1 MIKRKYLYAFL
12 TAIVLLTGC
21 ANVQTRQEW
30 ERVNAFA
37 MERTGIET
45 RWEQTDEDVK
55 ATETEVD
62 KLLTDGLTEE
72 DAVKIALLN
81 NRKLQ
86 AFFEEIGVAKADLV
100 QAGLFTNPNLLAV
113 FRFPFGWGGTN
124 IGADAVMNISDFW
137 QIPLRKK
144 VAATRLEAI
153 MLQASGEML
162 NTVSEA
168 KKAHFDIIALSAIL
182 EETLKLKRET
192 EAWRDHIIYRQK
204 FGFSSDLDIYSANAA
219 VLEREAELAR
229 TGKELEVARARL
241 NLVLGLSPEQF
252 RYEVVGTLS
261 PELLPLP
268 DLETI
273 IARSLSLR
281 PDVQV
286 AQLRVVDSRRALELE
301 QKRIVRNVQA
311 GLSYDRETEGV
322 ELFGP
327 RIGVQLPIFDQ
338 NQAQIAKAE
347 YRVRQAEKDLQ
358 AKIGSVREEVSAA
371 LERISLARKEASLV
385 RDQIMPARK
394 AAVEYAE
401 KYFNAMQLNMLYL
414 LDARQRL
421 LDTQRR
427 FIEVLHEQRSREIEL
442 ERVLGGKMPGT
453 AVEHKGH

>member
-55 ATETEVD
+55 ATKTEVD

-113 FRFPFGWGGTN
+113 FRFPFGGGGTN

-144 VAATRLEAI
+144 VASTRLETAI
-153 MLQASGEML
+153 LHVSKEIL

-168 KKAHFDIIALSAIL
+168 KHAHNEYIALSLI
-182 EETLKLKRET
+182 RDET
-192 EAWRDHIIYRQK
+192 EKIKEQMEEWRDHLVYRQK
-204 FGFSSDLDIYSANAA
+204 FGFSSDFDIHTANAS
-219 VLEREAELAR
+219 VLDSEAELAR
-229 TGKELEVARARL
+229 VEKELQLARVRL
-241 NLVLGLSPEQF
+241 HRVLGLSPEQSD
-252 RYEVVGTLS
+252 YEVVGSMTERKWPL
-261 PELLPLP
+261 PEL
-268 DLETI
+268 ETMI
-273 IARSLSLR
+273 SHALSSR
-281 PDVQV
+281 PDIQM
-286 AQLRVVDSRRALELE
+286 ARVKVEDSRRVLALERT
-301 QKRIVRNVQA
+301 RIFTNVEA
-311 GLSYDRETEGV
+311 GVAYARESDGAEF
-322 ELFGP
+322 LGP
-327 RIGVQLPIFDQ
+327 EIGIQLPIFDQ

-371 LERISLARKEASLV
+371 LERISLASKEASLV

-414 LDARQRL
+414 LEARKKFSE
-421 LDTQRR
+421 TQRR
-427 FIEVLHEQRSREIEL
+427 YLEALREQRNQQIEL
-442 ERVLGGKMPGT
+442 EKVLGGVMWE
-453 AVEHKGH
+453 ASH